1 MSESIEIKINGQE
14 LLLSAGTRV
23 RDVLEQHCP
32 EWLKTSVGVS
42 LNDEPLDFQMA
53 LHSNGELAPLEPR
66 GNASS
71 MALEMCRHTTSHV
84 LAQAVKELFNDVQVG
99 IGPPTADGFYY
110 DFLREDPF
118 TPEDLKAIEKR
129 MRKLIKTNQ
138 TLERLEMPKE
148 EAEMIFAEKGE
159 DLKVELIRDK
169 GGDQVS
175 CYQQGNFIDFCTGPH
190 LPHTGKI
197 PVIKLLHTAA
207 AHWRPESGREDSPMM
222 QRIYGT
228 AFFSAEDLK
237 TFLDHREEAK
247 KRDHRRLGIDLD
259 LFHFDEK
266 AGPGMAY
273 WHPKG
278 GTIRHQ
284 IEAFLCDEQLSR
296 GYDVVYTPH
305 IARKHLWETSGHYDY
320 YKENMFTLDVDE
332 QEYVLKPMNCP
343 GHILIYQKG
352 TRSYRELPLR
362 YSEFGTVYRNEL
374 SGVLH
379 GMLRVRGFTQDDA
392 HIFCRPDQIQK
403 EVSGALDLALH
414 VMKTFGY
421 DEYRIDLS
429 LHDPSNRDKYAG
441 DEDQW
446 GLAESAL
453 ADALDS
459 MGLVYERQLN
469 EAAFYGPKIDF
480 HLIDALGRAWQGSTI
495 QLDFNL
501 PERFNLTYA
510 GDDGYQH
517 RTAMIHRAIYG
528 SLERFVGGLIEHYG
542 GAFPLWLA
550 PVQVVVLPI
559 ADRHIKYAEDIA
571 EAAGKAGLRAEV
583 DRRSGKLG
591 AKIRDAQT
599 QKLPFMLIV
608 GDRDMENQEV
618 SVRHRTVGDLG
629 SLTIETFLAQAV
641 RDIEARAVREWPL
654 RENGAAPAA

>member
-1 MSESIEIKINGQE
+1 M
-14 LLLSAGTRV
+14 
-23 RDVLEQHCP
+23 
-32 EWLKTSVGVS
+32 
-42 LNDEPLDFQMA
+42 
-53 LHSNGELAPLEPR
+53 
-66 GNASS
+66 
-71 MALEMCRHTTSHV
+71 
-84 LAQAVKELFNDVQVG
+84 
-99 IGPPTADGFYY
+99 
-110 DFLREDPF
+110 
-118 TPEDLKAIEKR
+118 
-129 MRKLIKTNQ
+129 
-138 TLERLEMPKE
+138 TL
-148 EAEMIFAEKGE
+148 
-159 DLKVELIRDK
+159 V
-169 GGDQVS
+169 
-175 CYQQGNFIDFCTGPH
+175 T
-190 LPHTGKI
+190 
-197 PVIKLLHTAA
+197 
-207 AHWRPESGREDSPMM
+207 
-222 QRIYGT
+222 
-228 AFFSAEDLK
+228 
-237 TFLDHREEAK
+237 
-247 KRDHRRLGIDLD
+247 
-259 LFHFDEK
+259 
-266 AGPGMAY
+266 
-273 WHPKG
+273 
-278 GTIRHQ
+278 
-284 IEAFLCDEQLSR
+284 
-296 GYDVVYTPH
+296 
-305 IARKHLWETSGHYDY
+305 
-320 YKENMFTLDVDE
+320 
-332 QEYVLKPMNCP
+332 
-343 GHILIYQKG
+343 
-352 TRSYRELPLR
+352 
-362 YSEFGTVYRNEL
+362 
-374 SGVLH
+374 
-379 GMLRVRGFTQDDA
+379 
-392 HIFCRPDQIQK
+392 
-403 EVSGALDLALH
+403 
-414 VMKTFGY
+414 
-421 DEYRIDLS
+421 
-429 LHDPSNRDKYAG
+429 DKYAG

-629 SLTIETFLAQAV
+629 SLTIETFLAQTV
-641 RDIEARAVREWPL
+641 RDIEDRAVREWPL

>member
-1 MSESIEIKINGQE
+1 
-14 LLLSAGTRV
+14 
-23 RDVLEQHCP
+23 
-32 EWLKTSVGVS
+32 
-42 LNDEPLDFQMA
+42 
-53 LHSNGELAPLEPR
+53 
-66 GNASS
+66 
-71 MALEMCRHTTSHV
+71 
-84 LAQAVKELFNDVQVG
+84 
-99 IGPPTADGFYY
+99 
-110 DFLREDPF
+110 
-118 TPEDLKAIEKR
+118 
-129 MRKLIKTNQ
+129 
-138 TLERLEMPKE
+138 
-148 EAEMIFAEKGE
+148 
-159 DLKVELIRDK
+159 
-169 GGDQVS
+169 
-175 CYQQGNFIDFCTGPH
+175 
-190 LPHTGKI
+190 
-197 PVIKLLHTAA
+197 
-207 AHWRPESGREDSPMM
+207 
-222 QRIYGT
+222 
-228 AFFSAEDLK
+228 
-237 TFLDHREEAK
+237 
-247 KRDHRRLGIDLD
+247 
-259 LFHFDEK
+259 
-266 AGPGMAY
+266 
-273 WHPKG
+273 
-278 GTIRHQ
+278 
-284 IEAFLCDEQLSR
+284 
-296 GYDVVYTPH
+296 
-305 IARKHLWETSGHYDY
+305 
-320 YKENMFTLDVDE
+320 MFTLDVDE

-392 HIFCRPDQIQK
+392 HIFCRPDQIQE

-571 EAAGKAGLRAEV
+571 EAAEKAGLRAEV

-641 RDIEARAVREWPL
+641 RDIKDRAVREWPL